1 MAAKKI
7 NKDQVNELLYQ
18 ALETEVGG
26 VQVYKTALRCAVNED
41 LKEEWQKYLEQTQ
54 NHERVMRELFEKM
67 GLDPE
72 ADTPG
77 RQVVRHI
84 GESLVKAME
93 IALGNGHPEGAQ
105 IVATE
110 CVVEAETKDQLNWEL
125 IGTVAEK
132 FKGAQGKALKQAYKE
147 VKDEENEHLY
157 HSKGWT
163 RELWVES
170 LGMPAVIPPPE
181 EVKKV
186 ETAIGAARAEQS
198 REKML

>member
-1 MAAKKI
+1 MATKEL

-84 GESLVKAME
+84 GESLVKAMKM
-93 IALGNGHPEGAQ
+93 ALGNGHPEGAQ
-105 IVATE
+105 IVAAE

-125 IGTVAEK
+125 RAPNRMKPFWECWVSWRCPCQQEERPWPSLSSTTNC
-132 FKGAQGKALKQAYKE
+132 GK
-147 VKDEENEHLY
+147 
-157 HSKGWT
+157 
-163 RELWVES
+163 
-170 LGMPAVIPPPE
+170 
-181 EVKKV
+181 
-186 ETAIGAARAEQS
+186 
-198 REKML
+198 

>member
-1 MAAKKI
+1 MAAKEL

-67 GLDPE
+67 GLDLE

-105 IVATE
+105 IVAAE
-110 CVVEAETKDQLNWEL
+110 CVVEAETNP
-125 IGTVAEK
+125 T
-132 FKGAQGKALKQAYKE
+132 
-147 VKDEENEHLY
+147 
-157 HSKGWT
+157 S
-163 RELWVES
+163 S
-170 LGMPAVIPPPE
+170 LP
-181 EVKKV
+181 
-186 ETAIGAARAEQS
+186 
-198 REKML
+198 L

>member
-1 MAAKKI
+1 MAAKKL

-26 VQVYKTALRCAVNED
+26 VQVYKTALRCSVNED

-93 IALGNGHPEGAQ
+93 IALGNGHPEAAQ
-105 IVATE
+105 IT
-110 CVVEAETKDQLNWEL
+110 
-125 IGTVAEK
+125 G
-132 FKGAQGKALKQAYKE
+132 
-147 VKDEENEHLY
+147 
-157 HSKGWT
+157 
-163 RELWVES
+163 
-170 LGMPAVIPPPE
+170 
-181 EVKKV
+181 
-186 ETAIGAARAEQS
+186 
-198 REKML
+198 